1 MFSSSFYPSSR
12 KAQVSALAVAAAAA
26 GLLAMFPARA
36 SANEIGIDFSNA
48 LNTNSATPVPIPAN
62 TLAGVVPQLNW
73 NNAATATNPDTLATV
88 VDNTGATVSNMTAT
102 YGANGSFDNYSAGG
116 NFTSADPNQIGDQDL
131 YSAAIHTFNGTG
143 SPGSYYST
151 ITVTNIPYATYDVYA
166 YVSSAGNTLTNGT
179 PGLVNFNGTLSGT
192 TLTGGTTVS
201 YTSANSAQYGSNY
214 VQITNGGV
222 GNYVLLQNVTGSTL
236 NVYESSTNGEMEGI
250 QIVQAEAPIP
260 EPATLGLMAVAG
272 AGLLLVGRKRK
283 VA

>member
-116 NFTSADPNQIGDQDL
+116 NFTSADPNQIGD
-131 YSAAIHTFNGTG
+131 
-143 SPGSYYST
+143 
-151 ITVTNIPYATYDVYA
+151 
-166 YVSSAGNTLTNGT
+166 
-179 PGLVNFNGTLSGT
+179 
-192 TLTGGTTVS
+192 
-201 YTSANSAQYGSNY
+201 
-214 VQITNGGV
+214 
-222 GNYVLLQNVTGSTL
+222 
-236 NVYESSTNGEMEGI
+236 
-250 QIVQAEAPIP
+250 
-260 EPATLGLMAVAG
+260 
-272 AGLLLVGRKRK
+272 
-283 VA
+283 